1 MVHSNKS
8 GRLDMGRNRGQLG
21 RDGYALGSCA
31 GYISRGKE
39 RIEKFQW
46 SSMQLIIDAC
56 TFLLFFYSG
65 RHGDMDG
72 NPSRSTTFG

>member
-1 MVHSNKS
+1 MVPLNKS
-8 GRLDMGRNRGQLG
+8 GRLDMGTDQGQLG

-39 RIEKFQW
+39 RIAKFQW

-56 TFLLFFYSG
+56 IYLLFISLG
-65 RHGDMDG
+65 RHGNMDG
-72 NPSRSTTFG
+72 SPSRSTTFG